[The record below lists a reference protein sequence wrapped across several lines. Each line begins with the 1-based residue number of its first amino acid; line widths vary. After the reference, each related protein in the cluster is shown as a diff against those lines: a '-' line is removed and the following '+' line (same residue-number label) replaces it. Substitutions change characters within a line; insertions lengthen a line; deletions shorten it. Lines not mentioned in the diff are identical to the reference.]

1 MQAQAREACDKSPY
15 HGGSVLRILQVI
27 SDEKQKEEGFAVAR
41 IVADA
46 GIEAAQ
52 RPIKLLV
59 PAVAAILSWRT
70 LTLGLQIFVENE
82 MFREHH
88 RLSSRKLLLIL
99 HLSPNAWREST
110 NLSSK
115 F

>member
-1 MQAQAREACDKSPY
+1 M
-15 HGGSVLRILQVI
+15 QVI
-27 SDEKQKEEGFAVAR
+27 SNEKQKGKGFAIAR

-52 RPIKLLV
+52 KPIKLLV

-82 MFREHH
+82 MFKGHH
-88 RLSSRKLLLIL
+88 RMSSMPQYLSNK
-99 HLSPNAWREST
+99 
-110 NLSSK
+110 SK
-115 F
+115 THGIII

>member
-1 MQAQAREACDKSPY
+1 M
-15 HGGSVLRILQVI
+15 QVI
-27 SDEKQKEEGFAVAR
+27 SDEKQKAKGYSIAR

-70 LTLGLQIFVENE
+70 LTLGLQVFVESE
-82 MFREHH
+82 MFRGHH
-88 RLSSRKLLLIL
+88 RFSSTQ
-99 HLSPNAWREST
+99 LSPVKTCACNKAMNIMCLFLIGFSHCQ
-110 NLSSK
+110 
-115 F
+115 